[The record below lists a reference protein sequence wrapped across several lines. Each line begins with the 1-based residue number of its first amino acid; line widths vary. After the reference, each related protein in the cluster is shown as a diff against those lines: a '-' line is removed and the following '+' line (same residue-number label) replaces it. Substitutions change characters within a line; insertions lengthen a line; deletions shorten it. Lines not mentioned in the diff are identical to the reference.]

1 MITDMISNNRLN
13 SVETEIFTTVRN
25 LNISL
30 AFITQSYFKV
40 LKDVRL
46 ICTHF
51 FFMNIVNK
59 REFQQISYSS
69 DIDFIDLSDIEFMK
83 MKLYFQILLYLLEE
97 IW

>member
-1 MITDMISNNRLN
+1 MITDMISNSRLN

-51 FFMNIVNK
+51 F
-59 REFQQISYSS
+59 
-69 DIDFIDLSDIEFMK
+69 LWT
-83 MKLYFQILLYLLEE
+83 L
-97 IW
+97 

>member
-51 FFMNIVNK
+51 
-59 REFQQISYSS
+59 
-69 DIDFIDLSDIEFMK
+69 
-83 MKLYFQILLYLLEE
+83 LLWTL
-97 IW
+97 

>member
-51 FFMNIVNK
+51 FLWT
-59 REFQQISYSS
+59 EFQQISYSS

-83 MKLYFQILLYLLEE
+83 MKRYYQILLYLLEE